1 MTTAVNYTKTFHF
14 ISDEEVKSTK
24 VFFPGQNFEPY
35 LIFMSNAR
43 SGASG
48 VNVIKLFTAV
58 SYDFS

>member
-1 MTTAVNYTKTFHF
+1 MTTTVNYTKTFHF

-43 SGASG
+43 SGASDRCSTQVG
-48 VNVIKLFTAV
+48 SHITL
-58 SYDFS
+58 